1 MNNETYNE
9 EMTLNQEEE
18 LDSKTKTIVW
28 SILIGILLVVA
39 FFTNPSAERHQEKV
53 DEIVNKFERSY
64 SSRTANFKI
73 RAEAP
78 EGFRHVEY
86 HSLGILS
93 YTTVNDGQNSGY
105 ATIGAFGYVHPLF
118 KLGFK

>member
-1 MNNETYNE
+1 MNSENYND
-9 EMTLNQEEE
+9 EMTLNQDEE

-28 SILIGILLVVA
+28 CILIGILLVVA
-39 FFTNPSAERHQEKV
+39 FFTNPSAARHQEKV
-53 DEIVNKFERSY
+53 DEIVNKFERSH
-64 SSRTANFKI
+64 SGRTANFEI

-93 YTTVNDGQNSGY
+93 YTTVVDGRNSDY

-118 KLGFK
+118 KLGF